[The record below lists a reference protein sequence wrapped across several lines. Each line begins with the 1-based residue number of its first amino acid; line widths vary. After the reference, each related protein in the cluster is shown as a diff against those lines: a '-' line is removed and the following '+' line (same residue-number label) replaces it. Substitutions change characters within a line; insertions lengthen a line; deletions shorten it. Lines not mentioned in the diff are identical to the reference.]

1 MKKLLAIILAVA
13 MVLSM
18 AVVASAADDKLHT
31 ATLTTASQQ
40 NVSIGTTISAASCST
55 VTVIITGT
63 VELTDGAESGLFR
76 VYPNKAGTTGNGAS
90 NRGDNIEVTADN
102 LTVDYCA
109 EFPITVD
116 CNGVFAKNF
125 TNLAAVD
132 VTVSVYEGT
141 IAEYEASLMPEGY
154 AVGQLT
160 KANFGTS
167 GWDSSY
173 ADGVITFDGAWTGR
187 GWWIGS
193 DNPMTGYDSMII
205 QFPGAEINAQ
215 VVVNYTD
222 GRDAS
227 PNFAINAGATSV
239 TVDLEHEVGISQ
251 IYIQSKE
258 EGTLTLGDV
267 YMRTYVEPAPEAPEA
282 IDVTLYEDEAGNTF
296 TGDATTYLDPW
307 GGFGI
312 CSEVNGQNVGNIS
325 LAELVTYAEMEGAE
339 LVITFAGGGFWGG
352 SKPETEVQFNCWDTE
367 EDLQVKFDIATLP
380 SGVNKG
386 TVKFADLLAKLEA
399 LGLTSADIRNLGVQ
413 VWASEFKLHTVAIHV
428 PAPEVEEETYR
439 GSGYFMTGDETHAMI
454 IGKAIITTPH
464 EFNENGDCKY
474 CRYHTE
480 VVVEDIIVEQPTEST
495 EEESEDITVEEP
507 KEDTN
512 PGTGLTLA
520 VIPAIIALAA
530 VALSKKR

>member
-18 AVVASAADDKLHT
+18 AVVASADEISLGGTAYEETVVCNVTTTSGGATVADGVAVDEWSWNSFVYYGSSNPSLGEFINAMNADNAYVKITMTGNIGSVLLQGDNGSGST
-31 ATLTTASQQ
+31 NSAIFSTLDADG
-40 NVSIGTTISAASCST
+40 NT
-55 VTVIITGT
+55 VKYYSGKAIA
-63 VELTDGAESGLFR
+63 DAYMAESG
-76 VYPNKAGTTGNGAS
+76 YATPTEGTWNIHLTGNGSTGNVVYGLAV
-90 NRGDNIEVTADN
+90 VT
-102 LTVDYCA
+102 L
-109 EFPITVD
+109 EE
-116 CNGVFAKNF
+116 
-125 TNLAAVD
+125 AV
-132 VTVSVYEGT
+132 
-141 IAEYEASLMPEGY
+141 
-154 AVGQLT
+154 
-160 KANFGTS
+160 
-167 GWDSSY
+167 
-173 ADGVITFDGAWTGR
+173 
-187 GWWIGS
+187 
-193 DNPMTGYDSMII
+193 
-205 QFPGAEINAQ
+205 
-215 VVVNYTD
+215 
-222 GRDAS
+222 
-227 PNFAINAGATSV
+227 
-239 TVDLEHEVGISQ
+239 
-251 IYIQSKE
+251 
-258 EGTLTLGDV
+258 
-267 YMRTYVEPAPEAPEA
+267 EAPEA

-296 TGDATTYLDPW
+296 TGDAATYLDPW

-428 PAPEVEEETYR
+428 PAPEVEEEVTR

-454 IGKAIITTPH
+454 IGKAIITTNH
-464 EFNENGDCKY
+464 VFDEDGDCKY
-474 CRYHTE
+474 CGHHVDVE
-480 VVVEDIIVEQPTEST
+480 VEDIIVEQPTEST

-530 VALSKKR
+530 VVISKR